1 MFIGTSQN
9 SQIVKSQ
16 QTVGQLIWKCP
27 KSSINLSLQTTSFPC
42 SYHVTEIHS
51 WHTETWVVK
60 NPSPLLSSQTPPPW
74 TRTSLPGVQLQPVP
88 DTKGRRP
95 NLEIIWNHQTG
106 PSPNFD
112 IWDKGNIAVS
122 PSFTYSIYF
131 GYYIPHQKSSHH
143 YWIIRCEGR
152 ESLQTFIYHWV
163 GVDPSHICWTMA
175 CKVWCHTCDNLAATA
190 ARSWLE
196 NNGCRSSLETNVDIK
211 RYRNV
216 VRINI

>member
-1 MFIGTSQN
+1 MAWATCSWSSDGYWLILAAKVN
-9 SQIVKSQ
+9 LLEE
-16 QTVGQLIWKCP
+16 TVL
-27 KSSINLSLQTTSFPC
+27 LLPC
-42 SYHVTEIHS
+42 SLAHPKIHKLWKANKLWDSWYESVRKVPSTSLCKPQVFLVVTMLPKFHS

-74 TRTSLPGVQLQPVP
+74 TRTSLPAVQLQPVP
-88 DTKGRRP
+88 NKTKQDTKGRRP

-131 GYYIPHQKSSHH
+131 GYYIPHQKSSHR
-143 YWIIRCEGR
+143 YWIMRCEGR

-163 GVDPSHICWTMA
+163 ILGGG
-175 CKVWCHTCDNLAATA
+175 
-190 ARSWLE
+190 RSK
-196 NNGCRSSLETNVDIK
+196 S
-211 RYRNV
+211 
-216 VRINI
+216 